1 MTRQGPRK
9 AVPPDHWRGRRD
21 SARDHLERAR
31 DAITLAKPTQD
42 ARAIVSLIVLAA
54 IAYADALTANR
65 AQVVNQQDHAS
76 APRLLR
82 EVLRNLL
89 PDEQA
94 RGFRD
99 ILALK
104 DEAHYGAKPLLM
116 TRARGLFTK
125 LERFAAWAEDQLPH
139 QPK

>member
-1 MTRQGPRK
+1 MRTRTLSPRIAPK
-9 AVPPDHWRGRRD
+9 SSISRIMPAH
-21 SARDHLERAR
+21 RA
-31 DAITLAKPTQD
+31 
-42 ARAIVSLIVLAA
+42 SCG
-54 IAYADALTANR
+54 
-65 AQVVNQQDHAS
+65 
-76 APRLLR
+76 

-94 RGFRD
+94 KAFRD

-116 TRARGLFTK
+116 TRAAGLFAK
-125 LERFAAWAEDQLPH
+125 LEQFAAWAEDHLPH

>member
-9 AVPPDHWRGRRD
+9 AVGPDHWRGRRD
-21 SARDHLERAR
+21 SARDHYERAR

-89 PDEQA
+89 PDEKA
-94 RGFRD
+94 KAFRD

-104 DEAHYGAKPLLM
+104 DEAHYGAKPLAM
-116 TRARGLFTK
+116 TRAVGLLAK
-125 LERFAAWAEDQLPH
+125 LDQFAAWAEDRLPH

>member
-9 AVPPDHWRGRRD
+9 AVGPDYWRGRRD

-89 PDEQA
+89 PDAQA
-94 RGFRD
+94 KAFRD

-104 DEAHYGAKPLLM
+104 DEAHYGAKPLSM
-116 TRARGLFTK
+116 TRAAGLFAK
-125 LERFAAWAEDQLPH
+125 LEQFATGAEDQLPH